1 MLIER
6 VQLRNVRL
14 YTSADLPCAPGL
26 NLLWGPNGSGKTTL
40 LEAICV
46 GAWGRALDTP
56 DTLLLRRGASQY
68 WIRLEAC
75 SDVGV
80 PYWVE
85 VEYNPEQGKRI
96 RSSHRNSLTPREL
109 IGTVPVVFLGP
120 ALRAI
125 TTGPPHERRRFL
137 DVVLSQCSRPYL
149 ELLLEHRRALRQ
161 RNALLQHYQAGANF
175 FPQWQSWT
183 ELFIELSA
191 QLVWRRWQFVREFEP
206 LIRDHYRRIAP
217 EESLQVCYA
226 PDSIPPEYAKQGLDT
241 IRSCFFGRAAE
252 LEAEELRRGST
263 LFGPQK
269 DDLLFL
275 LNGMLARET
284 ASQGQHKSLL
294 LSLKLAELLYLRY
307 HHGEMPIMLLD
318 DLFGEL
324 DEVRAHAALALLETH
339 SVQTFITTTDPS
351 QLPAQAYQHAHRI
364 RVETGTLMLVG

>member
-1 MLIER
+1 MLLER
-6 VQLRNVRL
+6 VQVRNVRL
-14 YTSADLPCAPGL
+14 YTSAVLPCKPGL

-46 GAWGRALDTP
+46 GAWGKAFDTP
-56 DTLLLRRGASQY
+56 DALLVQRGAPQY

-85 VEYNPEQGKRI
+85 VEYSLDHGKRI
-96 RSSHRNSLTPREL
+96 RSSHRSSLTPKEL
-109 IGTVPVVFLGP
+109 IGILPVVFLGP

-149 ELLLEHRRALRQ
+149 ETLLEHRRTLRQ
-161 RNALLQHYQAGANF
+161 RNALLQHYQAEAHF
-175 FPQWQSWT
+175 LPQWQSWT

-191 QLVWRRWQFVREFEP
+191 QLIWRRWQFIREFEP
-206 LIRDHYRRIAP
+206 LIQEHYRRIAP
-217 EESLQVCYA
+217 TESLQVRYV
-226 PDSIPPEYAKQGLDT
+226 PDSVPPECADQGPGA
-241 IRSCFFGRAAE
+241 ISSCLSRRAAE
-252 LEAEELRRGST
+252 LEAEELRRGTT

-269 DDLLFL
+269 DDVLFL

-294 LSLKLAELLYLRY
+294 LSLKLAELLYLRH
-307 HHGEMPIMLLD
+307 HHGETPIMLLD
-318 DLFGEL
+318 DVFGEL
-324 DEVRAHAALALLETH
+324 DEIRAHAALSLLQAYG
-339 SVQTFITTTDPS
+339 VQTFITATDPLH
-351 QLPAQAYQHAHRI
+351 LPAQLHQKAHCIRI
-364 RVETGTLMLVG
+364 EAGSLLQSS